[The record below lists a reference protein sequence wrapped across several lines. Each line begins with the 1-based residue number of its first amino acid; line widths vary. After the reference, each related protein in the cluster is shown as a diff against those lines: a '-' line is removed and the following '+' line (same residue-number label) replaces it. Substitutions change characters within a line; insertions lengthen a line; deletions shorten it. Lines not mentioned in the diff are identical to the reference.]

1 MSQQRNSGVWA
12 EVLLNGKASMTEA
25 KLLALMNTWDL
36 ALLEDHLSQREVV
49 CGGLCCSSR
58 GITGWRFDLGSTRPF

>member
-1 MSQQRNSGVWA
+1 MSQQRNSRLRA

-25 KLLALMNTWDL
+25 KLLALMDTWDL
-36 ALLEDHLSQREVV
+36 VLLEDHLSQREVV

-58 GITGWRFDLGSTRPF
+58 GITGWWFDLGSTHPF